1 MRPRTS
7 RRRWAPYVFT
17 EAGLDRRYYEL
28 CALTELKN
36 ALRSGDIW
44 VPGSRQFRDFE
55 DYLFPIAEFELLDVS
70 EELPLTTGGS
80 FDRYGPAAK
89 PSCGTNWKKSIR
101 SLPTTNCPMRRLP
114 TGSSR

>member
-1 MRPRTS
+1 
-7 RRRWAPYVFT
+7 VFT

-28 CALTELKN
+28 CALTELKI

-55 DYLFPIAEFELLDVS
+55 DYLFPTAEFELLDVS
-70 EELPLTTGGS
+70 EELRSPLVEVSIGI
-80 FDRYGPAAK
+80 GPAAK

-101 SLPTTNCPMRRLP
+101 SLPSANCPMRRLP